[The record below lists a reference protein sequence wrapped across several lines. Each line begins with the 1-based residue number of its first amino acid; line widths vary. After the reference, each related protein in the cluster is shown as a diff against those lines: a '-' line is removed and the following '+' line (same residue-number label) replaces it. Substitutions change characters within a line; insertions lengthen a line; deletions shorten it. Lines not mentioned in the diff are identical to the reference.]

1 MLAKPARRAY
11 GSPVNWYDWL
21 LFLHVT
27 AAFVTVAATA
37 LYVAIYLAV
46 RRFSAATPVRRLAS
60 FAGVLWGI
68 GGLSVLVFGIWL
80 AIYVDAYQVWDGWVL
95 AAIVLWVVASA
106 VGGRIG
112 RGYRRMPADAASDD
126 SRALMM
132 HVVLVLSVL
141 ALLVDMIYKP
151 GAG

>member
-1 MLAKPARRAY
+1 
-11 GSPVNWYDWL
+11 VNWYDWL

-27 AAFVTVAATA
+27 AAFLTVAATA

-46 RRFSAATPVRRLAS
+46 RRFSATTPVLRLVP
-60 FAGVLWGI
+60 FAAVLWGI

-95 AAIVLWVVASA
+95 AAIVLWVIASA

-112 RGYRRMPADAASDD
+112 RGYRRAPASAD
-126 SRALMM
+126 SRALAM

>member
-1 MLAKPARRAY
+1 
-11 GSPVNWYDWL
+11 VNWYDGL

-27 AAFVTVAATA
+27 AAFMTVAATA

-46 RRFSAATPVRRLAS
+46 RRFSASTPVLRLAP
-60 FAGVLWGI
+60 FAAMLWTI

-80 AIYVDAYQVWDGWVL
+80 AIYLDAYQVWDGWVL
-95 AAIVLWVVASA
+95 AAIVLWMIGSA
-106 VGGRIG
+106 AGGQIG
-112 RGYRRMPADAASDD
+112 KGYGRAAPDAAAAEG
-126 SRALMM
+126 RALAL
-132 HVVLVLSVL
+132 HVVLVLSLL

>member
-1 MLAKPARRAY
+1 
-11 GSPVNWYDWL
+11 VNWYDWL

-27 AAFVTVAATA
+27 AAFLTVAATA

-46 RRFSAATPVRRLAS
+46 RRFSAATPVLRLAP
-60 FAGVLWGI
+60 FAAVLWGI
-68 GGLSVLVFGIWL
+68 GGISVLVFGIWL
-80 AIYVDAYQVWDGWVL
+80 AIYLDAYQVWDGWVL
-95 AAIVLWVVASA
+95 AAIVLWVIASA

-112 RGYRRMPADAASDD
+112 RGYRSAPGSAD
-126 SRALMM
+126 SRALAM

>member
-1 MLAKPARRAY
+1 
-11 GSPVNWYDWL
+11 
-21 LFLHVT
+21 
-27 AAFVTVAATA
+27 
-37 LYVAIYLAV
+37 
-46 RRFSAATPVRRLAS
+46 
-60 FAGVLWGI
+60 
-68 GGLSVLVFGIWL
+68 VLVFGIWL

>member
-1 MLAKPARRAY
+1 MVAKRAGRAY

-27 AAFVTVAATA
+27 AAFLTVAAVS
-37 LYVAIYLAV
+37 LYVAMFVAV
-46 RRFSAATPVRRLAS
+46 RRFTASTPVLRLAP
-60 FAGVLWGI
+60 FAAVLWGI
-68 GGLSVLVFGIWL
+68 GGVSVIVFGIWL

-95 AAIVLWVVASA
+95 AAIVLWVIASA

-112 RGYRRMPADAASDD
+112 KGYGQMPADAAPPD
-126 SRALMM
+126 SRAALL

>member
-1 MLAKPARRAY
+1 M
-11 GSPVNWYDWL
+11 NWYDGL

-27 AAFVTVAATA
+27 AAFMTVAATA

-46 RRFSAATPVRRLAS
+46 RRFSASTPVLRLAP
-60 FAGVLWGI
+60 FAAMLWTI

-80 AIYVDAYQVWDGWVL
+80 AIYVDAYQVWDAWVL
-95 AAIVLWVVASA
+95 AAIVLWMIGSA
-106 VGGRIG
+106 AGGQIG
-112 RGYRRMPADAASDD
+112 KGYGRRAANAALED
-126 SRALMM
+126 SRALAL
-132 HVVLVLSVL
+132 HVVLVLSLL

>member
-1 MLAKPARRAY
+1 M
-11 GSPVNWYDWL
+11 NWYDWL

-27 AAFVTVAATA
+27 AAFLTVAATA

-46 RRFSAATPVRRLAS
+46 RRFSASTPVRRLAP
-60 FAGVLWGI
+60 FAAMLWAV

-80 AIYVDAYQVWDGWVL
+80 AIYLDAYKVWDGWVL
-95 AAIVLWVVASA
+95 AAIVLWMIASA
-106 VGGRIG
+106 AGGRIG
-112 RGYRRMPADAASDD
+112 KGYGRKAADAALDD
-126 SRALMM
+126 SRALAL

>member
-1 MLAKPARRAY
+1 MLAKFAGRAY

-46 RRFSAATPVRRLAS
+46 RRFSASTPLLRLAP
-60 FAGVLWGI
+60 FAAMLWGI
-68 GGLSVLVFGIWL
+68 GGLSVFVFGIWL

-95 AAIVLWVVASA
+95 AAIVLWMIASA
-106 VGGRIG
+106 VGGRISKGYG
-112 RGYRRMPADAASDD
+112 RRSADTAPDD
-126 SRALMM
+126 SRALIM